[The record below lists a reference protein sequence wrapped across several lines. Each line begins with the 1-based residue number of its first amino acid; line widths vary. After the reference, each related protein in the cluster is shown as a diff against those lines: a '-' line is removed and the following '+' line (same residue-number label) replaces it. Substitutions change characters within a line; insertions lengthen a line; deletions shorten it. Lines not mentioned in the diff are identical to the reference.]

1 MTEYYCDRCNKR
13 VPAHVEEREE
23 EFPVKGEP
31 TKVLSRVRICSVC
44 GNDIFDE
51 ELDSA
56 TLCMAFDLYRSRHN
70 LMFPSEL
77 KAMREHYGLSQ
88 RSLAALL
95 GWGEVTVHRY
105 ENGSLPDE
113 AHNQLLHL
121 LKYPEN
127 MLRIAQM
134 NGERLP
140 ASARRKLFARLEE
153 LIGKDAKAAERTKSA
168 RTSKAALR
176 GKNKKAKAPSHR

>member
-1 MTEYYCDRCNKR
+1 
-13 VPAHVEEREE
+13 
-23 EFPVKGEP
+23 
-31 TKVLSRVRICSVC
+31 
-44 GNDIFDE
+44 
-51 ELDSA
+51 
-56 TLCMAFDLYRSRHN
+56 
-70 LMFPSEL
+70 MFPSEL

>member
-1 MTEYYCDRCNKR
+1 MEKHYCEKCRKR
-13 VPAHVEEREE
+13 MPSRITKRQITL
-23 EFPVKGEP
+23 PVKGEP
-31 TKVLSRVRICSVC
+31 TTVEAKVRICDDC
-44 GNDIFDE
+44 AEECYDE
-51 ELDSA
+51 ELENA
-56 TLCMAFDLYRSRHN
+56 LFTAAYDLYRSRHN
-70 LMFPSEL
+70 IMSPGEIR
-77 KAMREHYGLSQ
+77 AMREKYGLSQ
-88 RSLAALL
+88 RGLAALL

-105 ENGSLPDE
+105 EGGSIADE

-153 LIGKDAKAAERTKSA
+153 LVGKGAKAVERTKSA
-168 RTSKAALR
+168 RTSKAALS
-176 GKNKKAKAPSHR
+176 GKNTKAKAPSRR